1 MKTQSFKI
9 TPEET
14 PGLVHVDNLT
24 LESAKETEL
33 LLEENNS
40 RYHIFTTT
48 EDDKGV
54 YLHNH
59 IVHQTLTLWAL
70 GAKPE
75 TIRLHQERNA
85 QYQRQS
91 MVMQS
96 WLIEDMAVPE
106 VFQRCLGREEN
117 YRNFE
122 RFFLKMI
129 DEHGYEWV
137 LQKYLLDGSEIA
149 DDMLCRIYMGKRRS
163 PFPFTIRLHS
173 ISR

>member
-1 MKTQSFKI
+1 MKTGSFRI
-9 TPEET
+9 DPVET
-14 PGLVHVDNLT
+14 PGLVHAENLT
-24 LESAKETEL
+24 EASARETEQ

-40 RYHIFTTT
+40 RYHIFATT

-54 YLHNH
+54 YIHNH
-59 IVHQTLTLWAL
+59 IVHQTLTLWSL

-75 TIRLHQERNA
+75 IIRMHQERNA

-91 MVMQS
+91 FVVQS
-96 WLIEDMAVPE
+96 WLIEDMQVPQ
-106 VFQRCLGREEN
+106 VFMRCLGRDEN

-129 DEHGYEWV
+129 DEHGYQWV

-149 DDMLCRIYMGKRRS
+149 DDMICRIYMGKV
-163 PFPFTIRLHS
+163 T
-173 ISR
+173 

>member
-1 MKTQSFKI
+1 MMKTVNFKI
-9 TPEET
+9 DPIET
-14 PGLVHVDNLT
+14 PGLVHAKNLT
-24 LESAKETEL
+24 HEAAKETEM

-59 IVHQTLTLWAL
+59 IVHHTLTLWAM
-70 GAKPE
+70 GAKPSD
-75 TIRLHQERNA
+75 IRLHQERNA

-91 MVMQS
+91 MVLQS
-96 WLIEDMAVPE
+96 WLVEDMAVPE
-106 VFQRCLGREEN
+106 VFTRCLGREEN

-122 RFFLKMI
+122 RFFLKQI
-129 DEHGYEWV
+129 DEHGYQHV

-149 DDMLCRIYMGKRRS
+149 DDMLCRVYMGE
-163 PFPFTIRLHS
+163 
-173 ISR
+173 

>member
-1 MKTQSFKI
+1 MNFKI
-9 TPEET
+9 DPVET
-14 PGLVHVDNLT
+14 PGLVHTGNLT
-24 LESAKETEL
+24 MSSAKETAK

-59 IVHQTLTLWAL
+59 IVHHTLTLWAL
-70 GAKPE
+70 GAKPNI
-75 TIRLHQERNA
+75 IRLHQERNA

-91 MVMQS
+91 MVIQS
-96 WLIEDMAVPE
+96 WLIEDMAAPE

-122 RFFLKMI
+122 RFFLKQI
-129 DEHGYEWV
+129 DEHGYQYV
-137 LQKYLLDGSEIA
+137 LQKYLLDKSEIA
-149 DDMLCRIYMGKRRS
+149 DDMLCRIYMGK
-163 PFPFTIRLHS
+163 
-173 ISR
+173 